1 MKNESQNDF
10 ESIYE
15 VVYRR
20 LKRGIEESDLPD
32 LLVIDGGDKQLVKA
46 IEARDELKLNIDI
59 VALAKFRT
67 SHLKP
72 ERVFLEGQDEP
83 IELSMHDNLS
93 FFMQRVRD
101 AAHENVITYHRERR
115 EKRAQHSI
123 LDDIKGIGPERKK
136 KLLLHFKTIENIK
149 NAEIKEIADVLKVP
163 EKKALEFKEEICNM
177 LK

>member
-20 LKRGIEESDLPD
+20 LKSGIEESDLPD

-115 EKRAQHSI
+115 EKREGPAFLSPSFKGLSI
-123 LDDIKGIGPERKK
+123 CGYSLYA
-136 KLLLHFKTIENIK
+136 TT
-149 NAEIKEIADVLKVP
+149 
-163 EKKALEFKEEICNM
+163 EFCIHR
-177 LK
+177 